1 MSSQAQNELMIFN
14 YLKVGIRNFLK
25 YKTFSFINVFGL
37 AAAMSV
43 CMLIMLMLA
52 DQHSYDQFHANK
64 DHIYRIISDKPDL
77 KHAYAT
83 SPFPLADALR
93 NEDPVVQESTCLAMG
108 VGGDAVYN
116 KSSTELRGYF
126 ADPAFFKVFSFQL
139 GKGDPGT
146 ALNAPNSIVLS
157 ATAAHRL
164 FRDEDPVGKT
174 VTFTDRGLGP
184 LGGSE
189 ASAPVSWGSYT
200 ITGVLADVNYRS
212 HLHFDA
218 LFSVSSLP
226 LLIADKKRGNS
237 RIDWQNFFQCYTY
250 VLLRPGKT
258 GADLDAS
265 LVSLTK
271 PHIAGVPDM
280 KGFNMKGQ
288 ALTAISPGM
297 LLGNEPNVALP
308 RVAYYFLSII
318 ALIILVSACLN
329 YTNLSIAR
337 ALTRAREIG
346 IRKVNGAGR
355 KNIVFQFLCESI
367 LTALFALLLS
377 ILFLLFLRAAFV
389 GLWLNQYFHFELR
402 AGWPVV
408 AGFVIFALTIGLIA
422 GIYPAFYLSGFQP
435 AKVLKS
441 LAGIRPGKLSIRKAL
456 SVAQFTVS
464 LVFIISTTLIFHQ
477 FTHYLKFQY
486 EFNSNNIV
494 NIPLQGNDYSRV
506 SRELSAVPGVD
517 KISACEY
524 IPSTGRSEGTSM
536 KRADSKEEYIP
547 MTALRTDENF
557 IGLMQLPLVAG
568 KGLPAGDTGRYV
580 LLNESAVKALGFK
593 DPAAAVGTFLRPAG
607 NDSSIL
613 QIAGVIKNFHL
624 GLDHDQIEPLVLQ
637 NIPSLLKFVNVKIA
651 SADLRGTVSA
661 LEKKWGAID
670 PVHSFQYQFFDDQL
684 AAVSQGLFDIVSI
697 LGYLAFIAVTIASL
711 GMLGM
716 ATYTT
721 ERRIK
726 EVGIRKTL
734 GGKELGIVML
744 LSKGFLQ
751 VLAIAILI
759 AAPLSYFL
767 NSLWLNKFPNRV
779 TLGWDTILT
788 GILILL
794 VPGLAAIGS
803 QTLRAARRNPV
814 AALRTE

>member
-1 MSSQAQNELMIFN
+1 MILN

-52 DQHSYDQFHANK
+52 DQHSYDQFHTNK

-77 KHAYAT
+77 RHAYAT

-93 NEDPVVQESTCLAMG
+93 NEDPVVLESTRLAMG

-116 KSSTELRGYF
+116 NISTELRGYF
-126 ADPAFFKVFSFQL
+126 ADPAFFKVFSFRL

-146 ALNAPNSIVLS
+146 ALSAPNSIVLS
-157 ATAAHRL
+157 AEAAHRL
-164 FRDEDPVGKT
+164 FGDEDPIGKT
-174 VTFTDRGLGP
+174 VAFTDRGLSVK
-184 LGGSE
+184 GGNES
-189 ASAPVSWGSYT
+189 STPVAWGSYT
-200 ITGVLADVNYRS
+200 ITGVLENVNYRS
-212 HLHFDA
+212 HLQFDA

-226 LLIADKKRGNS
+226 LLIADKKRGDS
-237 RIDWQNFFQCYTY
+237 RNDWKNFFQCYTY
-250 VLLRPGKT
+250 ALLKPGRT
-258 GADLDAS
+258 PADLDAS
-265 LVSLTK
+265 LVSLVK
-271 PHIAGVPDM
+271 PHTAGIPDL
-280 KGFNMKGQ
+280 KGFTMKGQ

-297 LLGNEPNVALP
+297 LLGNEPNTNLP
-308 RVAYYFLSII
+308 RVVYYFLSII
-318 ALIILVSACLN
+318 ALIILISACLN

-346 IRKVNGAGR
+346 IRKVNGAAR
-355 KNIVFQFLCESI
+355 KNIIFQFLSESI

-377 ILFLLFLRAAFV
+377 IVFLFFLRAAFV
-389 GLWLNQYFHFELR
+389 GLWLNQYLHFELQ
-402 AGWPVV
+402 AGWPVFTIFVLFALLIGLV
-408 AGFVIFALTIGLIA
+408 AGV
-422 GIYPAFYLSGFQP
+422 YPALYLSGFQP
-435 AKVLKS
+435 AKVLRS
-441 LAGIRPGKLSIRKAL
+441 LAGIRPGRLSLRKIL
-456 SVAQFTVS
+456 SVAQFAVS
-464 LVFIISTTLIFHQ
+464 LIFIISTTLIFHQ
-477 FTHYLKFQY
+477 FTHYLKFKY
-486 EFNSNNIV
+486 EFTSNNIV
-494 NIPLQGNDYSRV
+494 NIPLQGNDYRKV
-506 SRELSAVPGVD
+506 ARELNTVPGVE

-524 IPSTGRSEGTSM
+524 IPATGRSEGTSL
-536 KRADSKEEYIP
+536 KRADGKEDYIP

-557 IGLMQLPLVAG
+557 IGLLQLPLVAG

-593 DPAAAVGTFLRPAG
+593 DPAAAVGAFLRPAG

-613 QIAGVIKNFHL
+613 QVAGVIRDFHL
-624 GLDHDQIEPLVLQ
+624 GLDHDRIEPLVLQ
-637 NIPSLLKFVNVKIA
+637 NIPALLRFVNVQIA
-651 SADLRGTVSA
+651 SADLRSTVSA
-661 LEKKWGAID
+661 LEKKWRTID
-670 PVHSFQYQFFDDQL
+670 PVHSFQYQFFDDEL

-697 LGYLAFIAVTIASL
+697 LGYMAFIAITIASL

-734 GGKELGIVML
+734 GGKELGIAML
-744 LSKGFLQ
+744 LSNEFIQ
-751 VLAIAILI
+751 VLVIAILI

-794 VPGLAAIGS
+794 IPGLTAIGS
-803 QTLRAARRNPV
+803 QTLRAARRNPI

>member
-1 MSSQAQNELMIFN
+1 MIFN

-25 YKTFSFINVFGL
+25 YKTFSLINVFGL

-52 DQHSYDQFHANK
+52 DQRSYDQFHTNK
-64 DHIYRIISDKPDL
+64 DHIYRILSDKPDL

-93 NEDPVVQESTCLAMG
+93 KEDPVVLGSTRLAMG
-108 VGGDAVYN
+108 IGGDAVYN
-116 KSSTELRGYF
+116 KVFTELRGYF
-126 ADPAFFKVFSFQL
+126 ADTAFFKVFSFRL

-146 ALNAPNSIVLS
+146 ALLAPNSIVLS
-157 ATAAHRL
+157 ADAARRL
-164 FRDEDPVGKT
+164 FRDEDPIGKT

-184 LGGSE
+184 LGGNESSK
-189 ASAPVSWGSYT
+189 AIGWGSYT
-200 ITGVLADVNYRS
+200 ITGVLEDANYRS

-218 LFSVSSLP
+218 LFSASSLP
-226 LLIADKKRGNS
+226 LLITDKKLGDS
-237 RIDWQNFFQCYTY
+237 RNDWQNFFQCYTY
-250 VLLRPGKT
+250 ALLKPGKT

-265 LVSLTK
+265 LTRLVR
-271 PHIAGVPDM
+271 PHIAGISDL
-280 KGFNMKGQ
+280 KGFNLKGQ

-297 LLGNEPNVALP
+297 LLGNESGVILP

-318 ALIILVSACLN
+318 ALVVLISACLN

-337 ALTRAREIG
+337 AMTRAREIG

-355 KNIVFQFLCESI
+355 KNIVFQFLCESL

-389 GLWLNQYFHFELR
+389 GLWLNQYFHFDLQ
-402 AGWPVV
+402 AGWPVLIAFV
-408 AGFVIFALTIGLIA
+408 AFALLIGAVA
-422 GIYPAFYLSGFQP
+422 GIYPALYLSGFQP

-441 LAGIRPGKLSIRKAL
+441 LAGIRPGRLSLRKIL
-456 SVAQFTVS
+456 SVTQFAVS
-464 LVFIISTTLIFHQ
+464 LIFIISTVLIFHQ
-477 FTHYLKFQY
+477 FTHYLKFKY
-486 EFNSNNIV
+486 EFTSNNIV
-494 NIPLQGNDYSRV
+494 NIPLQGNDYRMV
-506 SRELSAVPGVD
+506 ARELNAVPGVD

-524 IPSTGRSEGTSM
+524 IPSTGRSEGTNL
-536 KRADSKEEYIP
+536 KRADTKDEYIS

-557 IGLMQLPLVAG
+557 ISLLQLPLVAG

-580 LLNESAVKALGFK
+580 LLNESAVKALGFNT
-593 DPAAAVGTFLRPAG
+593 PSTAVGTFLRPAG
-607 NDSSIL
+607 NDSSTV
-613 QIAGVIKNFHL
+613 QVAGVIKNFHL

-637 NIPSLLKFVNVKIA
+637 NIPTLLKFVNVKIA

-661 LEKKWGAID
+661 LEKKWRTID
-670 PVHSFQYQFFDDQL
+670 PVHPFQYQFFDDQL

-697 LGYLAFIAVTIASL
+697 LGYMAFIAITIASL

-744 LSKGFLQ
+744 LSKEFIQ
-751 VLAIAILI
+751 VLVIAILI

-794 VPGLAAIGS
+794 IPGLAAIGS

>member
-1 MSSQAQNELMIFN
+1 MIFN

-25 YKTFSFINVFGL
+25 HKTFSFINVFGL

-52 DQHSYDQFHANK
+52 DQRSYDQFHTNK

-93 NEDPVVQESTCLAMG
+93 KEDPVVLESTRLAMG
-108 VGGDAVYN
+108 VGGDAAYN
-116 KSSTELRGYF
+116 NITTELRGYF
-126 ADPAFFKVFSFQL
+126 ADPAFFRVFSFRL

-146 ALNAPNSIVLS
+146 ALSAPNSIILS
-157 ATAAHRL
+157 AAAAHRL
-164 FRDEDPVGKT
+164 FRDEDPIGKT

-189 ASAPVSWGSYT
+189 ASASVSWGSYT
-200 ITGVLADVNYRS
+200 ISGVLEDASYRS

-218 LFSVSSLP
+218 LFSISSLP
-226 LLIADKKRGNS
+226 VLIGDKKFGDS
-237 RIDWQNFFQCYTY
+237 RNDWKNFFQCYTY
-250 VLLRPGKT
+250 ALLKSGKT
-258 GADLDAS
+258 GPDLDAS
-265 LVSLTK
+265 LAGVIR
-271 PHIAGVPDM
+271 PQIAGIADL
-280 KGFNMKGQ
+280 KGFYLKGQ

-297 LLGNEPNVALP
+297 LLGNEPNTALP

-318 ALIILVSACLN
+318 ALVIMISACLN

-337 ALTRAREIG
+337 AMTRAREIG

-355 KNIVFQFLCESI
+355 KNIVFQFLCEST
-367 LTALFALLLS
+367 LTALFAFLLS

-389 GLWLNQYFHFELR
+389 GLWLNQYFHFELQ
-402 AGWPVV
+402 AGWPVLIAFV
-408 AGFVIFALTIGLIA
+408 AFALFIGLMA
-422 GIYPAFYLSGFQP
+422 GVYPALYLSGFQP

-441 LAGIRPGKLSIRKAL
+441 LAGIRPGRLSLRKTL
-456 SVAQFTVS
+456 SVVQFAVS
-464 LVFIISTTLIFHQ
+464 LIFIISTTLIFHQ
-477 FTHYLKFQY
+477 FTHYLKFKY
-486 EFNSNNIV
+486 EFTSNNIV
-494 NIPLQGNDYSRV
+494 NIALQGNDYRRAI
-506 SRELSAVPGVD
+506 RELNTVPGVD

-524 IPSTGRSEGTSM
+524 IPSTGRSEGTSL
-536 KRADSKEEYIP
+536 KRANGKDEYIS

-557 IGLMQLPLVAG
+557 ISVLQLPLMAG

-593 DPAAAVGTFLRPAG
+593 EPAAAVGEFLRPAG
-607 NDSSIL
+607 NDSTAL

-637 NIPSLLKFVNVKIA
+637 NIPTLLKFVNVRIA
-651 SADLRGTVSA
+651 SADLRSTVSA
-661 LEKKWGAID
+661 LEKKWRAID
-670 PVHSFQYQFFDDQL
+670 PVHTFQYQFFDDQL

-697 LGYLAFIAVTIASL
+697 LGYMAFIAITIASL

-734 GGKELGIVML
+734 GGKELGIAML
-744 LSKGFLQ
+744 LSKEFIQ
-751 VLAIAILI
+751 VLVIAILI

-779 TLGWDTILT
+779 TMGWDTILT

-803 QTLRAARRNPV
+803 QTLRAARRNPI